1 MTLASESLLA
11 FTITM
16 NRIVTLRL
24 ISFPDRPLAGVHQQ
38 DEPDFA
44 APTDGWKLFPG

>member
-1 MTLASESLLA
+1 LLA

-24 ISFPDRPLAGVHQQ
+24 ISSERRTAFYGADMPGEIICEVI
-38 DEPDFA
+38 
-44 APTDGWKLFPG
+44 APARARCV